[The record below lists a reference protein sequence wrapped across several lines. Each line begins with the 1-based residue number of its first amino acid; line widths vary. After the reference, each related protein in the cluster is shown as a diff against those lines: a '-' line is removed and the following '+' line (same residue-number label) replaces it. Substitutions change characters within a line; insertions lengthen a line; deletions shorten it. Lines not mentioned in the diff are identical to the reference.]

1 MSLINTAYRLYNKR
15 LLTELDFA
23 SRDPFP
29 FQEATF
35 GYLMEHASN
44 TAFGKDHKISGIKSI
59 DAFQQ
64 RIPLHTYN
72 QIEPYIQRSLK
83 GEENI
88 LWDKPVQWFALS
100 SGTSSA
106 KSKFIPMNRENLQF
120 CHYKGMLTI
129 LSSYVRTFPKSKLFL
144 GKSLTLGG
152 NRHID
157 KSIDTSCCYGDLSAF
172 LLINTPLFARMFTT
186 PTKRIG
192 LIPDFEYK
200 IEQVSKLIAR
210 QNLVSFSGVPSWN
223 LILMRKVLEITGKS
237 NLSELWPHM
246 ELFMHGGVSF
256 EPYRVHYKSLFPSP
270 DMHYLET
277 YNASEGFFA
286 FQTDLNDPG
295 LQLLPN
301 VSVFY
306 EFIPLDKLE
315 AAQNGSYTRFL
326 TMDNVEKDTPYAMV
340 ISTNSGLWRYLIGD
354 TVRFTGLY
362 PHKIRIT
369 GRTRLF
375 INTFGEELMIENA
388 ERALAHACDV
398 TGASVHEYTVAPV
411 FMDTRKK
418 GTHQWLIEFES
429 MPPDMETFTQILDRA
444 LMDQNSD
451 YEAKRLDTGTM
462 DMPQITSMK
471 TGSFYRW
478 MALNDKLGG
487 QNKVPRLWSTRQ
499 YAEALLKINEGL

>member
-1 MSLINTAYRLYNKR
+1 NTV
-15 LLTELDFA
+15 
-23 SRDPFP
+23 
-29 FQEATF
+29 
-35 GYLMEHASN
+35 
-44 TAFGKDHKISGIKSI
+44 FGKDHKISGIKSI

-286 FQTDLNDPG
+286 FQT
-295 LQLLPN
+295 
-301 VSVFY
+301 
-306 EFIPLDKLE
+306 
-315 AAQNGSYTRFL
+315 SYTRFL
-326 TMDNVEKDTPYAMV
+326 TMDNVEKDKPYAMV